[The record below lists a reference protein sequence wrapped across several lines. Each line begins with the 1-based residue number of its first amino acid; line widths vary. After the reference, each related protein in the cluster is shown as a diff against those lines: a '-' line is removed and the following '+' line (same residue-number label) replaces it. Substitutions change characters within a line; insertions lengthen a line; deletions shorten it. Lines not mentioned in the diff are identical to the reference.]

1 MIQREIEWD
10 SFGELALIR
19 FKWYGLKLQFS
30 VSQSVN
36 KKFKCL
42 SKDNFGLEK
51 AWVSNSALEL
61 SYSVLSK

>member
-1 MIQREIEWD
+1 MDWN
-10 SFGELALIR
+10 
-19 FKWYGLKLQFS
+19 YNFS

-51 AWVSNSALEL
+51 AWESNSALEL